1 MIDLKAMDDL
11 ARRLSDLVPPG
22 IKDARAEIEQN
33 MKSTLQAGLAKLDL
47 VTRELVVV
55 GPPVAGRGPGRPVG
69 ASRCPPDGR
78 PCRTSPGSR

>member
-1 MIDLKAMDDL
+1 MIDLKAIDDL

-47 VTRELVVV
+47 VTREEFDAQARVLSRTRERLEALEQR
-55 GPPVAGRGPGRPVG
+55 VAALETTPGNTR
-69 ASRCPPDGR
+69 
-78 PCRTSPGSR
+78 